1 MHSPSLTT
9 AAEPTPRRGRPPS
22 TMSPLTRWLRGAI
35 EEMRRDGYG
44 QAETWRRLCLA
55 EDAAG
60 DGRSFTV
67 TAETADECWHDVGAD
82 LAGSRVTWTS
92 FRSTWRRA
100 NF

>member
-1 MHSPSLTT
+1 
-9 AAEPTPRRGRPPS
+9 
-22 TMSPLTRWLRGAI
+22 
-35 EEMRRDGYG
+35 
-44 QAETWRRLCLA
+44 
-55 EDAAG
+55 
-60 DGRSFTV
+60 V